1 MAKKTKAKAAPP
13 TCSGVTVKRDTST
26 DRTLVAIW
34 TWKYYKT
41 VNKKKTEYS
50 NSHYTSG
57 LSVR

>member
-41 VNKKKTEYS
+41 VNRKKREYC
-50 NSHYTSG
+50 NSYFS
-57 LSVR
+57 